1 MVSLDLC
8 KEYLKVMIF
17 KISLTPDKELHVL
30 IYQTP
35 SYVIVYKS
43 YELINLVRF
52 FVLTPMYVKMQ
63 SRATDPDDLATADI
77 CAYFC
82 NVSDNFAL
90 STSIPH
96 KSHP

>member
-52 FVLTPMYVKMQ
+52 FCSYPYVCENAEQ
-63 SRATDPDDLATADI
+63 S
-77 CAYFC
+77 
-82 NVSDNFAL
+82 
-90 STSIPH
+90 H
-96 KSHP
+96 